1 MFENFL
7 IFFTGLVFLIY
18 GMLKL
23 SKEIQRIFSV
33 RMRQFIKKLV
43 KRPIQGV
50 MVGGVVTAIFQSSS
64 ATTVLTVGL
73 VSAGLISF
81 FNSLGIVLG
90 SAIGTTVTAQLV
102 ALKITKIAPLF
113 IIIGVGLWLIGKDK
127 KKSTGEA
134 IFYFGLLFFGLS
146 LMSTGMSPL
155 RDNQVFINLLAQ
167 AKNPI
172 FGILIGAIFTAIIQ
186 SSSVTTAILVLLGQQ
201 GLLTIESAIP
211 LFMGANIGTTI
222 TAILASIGSGINARR
237 TAFSHFLFNTIAV
250 IIVAP
255 FIVYIASIL
264 RSINPDIG
272 SEIAL
277 GHLMFNVF
285 LVIIFF
291 FWLKPFSRFI
301 KKILPGKEKILPLW
315 TEYLDERILSTPK
328 DALEGVKKELH
339 RGALLVREMYFK
351 AITLL
356 YEFHYSTT
364 REIAYIEMV
373 VDGLQRDVM
382 RFLDK
387 LPKEKM
393 TRGDTIQLIQY
404 SAMVDSIE
412 RIADKIVV
420 ISKLAQHKR
429 RANVKFTDAGLKE
442 VKQLSM
448 LIVQNINDVIELIK
462 REDGARAKDVMRR
475 EDQVDILVHKFQD
488 NHVDRFYR
496 REVSA
501 ADGPLF
507 NDVLI
512 NLERISD
519 QCDNIAEHYSK

>member
-1 MFENFL
+1 MLENIL
-7 IFFTGLVFLIY
+7 IFFTGLVFLLF

-23 SKEIQRIFSV
+23 SREMQQLFSV

-50 MVGGVVTAIFQSSS
+50 LVGGVVTAIFQSSS
-64 ATTVLTVGL
+64 ATTILTVGL

-81 FNSLGIVLG
+81 FNSLGIILG
-90 SAIGTTVTAQLV
+90 ADIGTTITAQLV
-102 ALKITKIAPLF
+102 ALKITEIAPLF
-113 IIIGVGLWLIGKDK
+113 IIIGVLLWLVGKDK
-127 KKSTGEA
+127 KKSVGEA

-155 RDNQVFINLLAQ
+155 QDNQVFINLLAQ
-167 AKNPI
+167 TKNPV
-172 FGILIGAIFTAIIQ
+172 FGILLGTIFTAIIQ

-201 GLLTIESAIP
+201 GLLNIEGAIP
-211 LFMGANIGTTI
+211 LFMGANIGTTV
-222 TAILASIGSGINARR
+222 TAIIASIGLGINARR
-237 TAFSHFLFNTIAV
+237 TAFSHFLFKVISV
-250 IIVAP
+250 IIFAP
-255 FIVYIASIL
+255 FIIYFASL
-264 RSINPDIG
+264 LKSINPNIG
-272 SEIAL
+272 QEIAI
-277 GHLMFNVF
+277 GHLLFNIF

-301 KKILPGKEKILPLW
+301 KKVMPGKEKVLPLW
-315 TEYLDERILSTPK
+315 TEYLDERILAAPK
-328 DALEGVKKELH
+328 DALDGVKKELY

-351 AITLL
+351 AVTLL

-373 VDGLQRDVM
+373 IDGMQKDVM

-387 LPKEKM
+387 IPKERM
-393 TRGDTIQLIQY
+393 TRSDAIQLIQY

-412 RIADKIVV
+412 RIADKIVN
-420 ISKLAQHKR
+420 ISKLAQHKH
-429 RANVKFTDAGLKE
+429 RAKVKFTNAGLKE

-448 LIVQNINDVIELIK
+448 LIVQNINDVIKLIK
-462 REDGARAKDVMRR
+462 GKDGTRAKDVMRR

-488 NHVDRFYR
+488 NHVERFYR

-519 QCDNIAEHYSK
+519 QCDNIAEHYK

>member
-1 MFENFL
+1 MLENIL
-7 IFFTGLVFLIY
+7 IFFTGLVFLLF

-23 SKEIQRIFSV
+23 SREMQRIFSV
-33 RMRQFIKKLV
+33 RIRQFIKKLV

-50 MVGGVVTAIFQSSS
+50 LVGGVVTAIFQSSS

-81 FNSLGIVLG
+81 FNSLGIILG
-90 SAIGTTVTAQLV
+90 AGIGTTITAQLV
-102 ALKITKIAPLF
+102 ALKITEIAPLF
-113 IIIGVGLWLIGKDK
+113 IIIGVLLWLVGKDK
-127 KKSTGEA
+127 KKSVGEV

-155 RDNQVFINLLAQ
+155 RDNQTFIALLQ
-167 AKNPI
+167 QTKNPV
-172 FGILIGAIFTAIIQ
+172 FGILAGTIFTAIIQ
-186 SSSVTTAILVLLGQQ
+186 SSSVTTSILVLLGQQ
-201 GLLTIESAIP
+201 GLLTIEGAIP

-222 TAILASIGSGINARR
+222 TAIIASIGSGINARR
-237 TAFSHFLFNTIAV
+237 TAFSHFLFKVISV
-250 IIVAP
+250 IIFAP
-255 FIVYIASIL
+255 FILYFSTLLKTMNV
-264 RSINPDIG
+264 NIG
-272 SEIAL
+272 TEIAI
-277 GHLMFNVF
+277 GHLLFNIF
-285 LVIIFF
+285 LVVIFF

-301 KKILPGKEKILPLW
+301 KKILPGEEKTLPLW
-315 TEYLDERILSTPK
+315 AEYLDERILKTPAH
-328 DALEGVKKELH
+328 ALEGVKKELH

-351 AITLL
+351 TITLL

-364 REIAYIEMV
+364 REVAYIEMV

-393 TRGDTIQLIQY
+393 TRTQAIRLIQY

-412 RIADKIVV
+412 RIADKIVA
-420 ISKLAQHKR
+420 ISKLAQHKH
-429 RANVKFTDAGLKE
+429 RAKVKFTNTGLKE
-442 VKQLSM
+442 VKQVSM
-448 LIVQNINDVIELIK
+448 LIVQNINDVIKLISS
-462 REDGARAKDVMRR
+462 EDERIADKIIKR
-475 EDQVDILVHKFQD
+475 EDQVDVLVRKFQE
-488 NHVDRFYR
+488 NHVERFYR

-507 NDVLI
+507 SDVLI

-519 QCDNIAEHYSK
+519 QCDNIAEHYK